1 MSLTVVSK
9 HMWED
14 LVTILLL
21 VESAVH
27 ILSLILST
35 SILSLY
41 REMVHLYFS
50 LSLPVHLED
59 HKPVMRLL

>member
-35 SILSLY
+35 SILSQYL
-41 REMVHLYFS
+41 EMVHLYS
-50 LSLPVHLED
+50 
-59 HKPVMRLL
+59 